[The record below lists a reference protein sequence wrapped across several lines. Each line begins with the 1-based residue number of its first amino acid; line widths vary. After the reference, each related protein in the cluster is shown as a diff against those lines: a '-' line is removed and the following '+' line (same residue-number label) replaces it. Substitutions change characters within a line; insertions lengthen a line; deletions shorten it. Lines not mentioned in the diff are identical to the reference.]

1 MNILK
6 FIQDNLPVIQ
16 DYNQG
21 NVQLIPSYKKQLSAH
36 LLIIGN
42 GNLDTQNRIKVY
54 KEFYRGF
61 LDKYQLKEL
70 ANMLCAYANCQEK
83 ISKMHSYINEM

>member
-54 KEFYRGF
+54 A
-61 LDKYQLKEL
+61 L
-70 ANMLCAYANCQEK
+70 AVAGNMK
-83 ISKMHSYINEM
+83 ILLWT